1 LHKLWITGGKAGLH
15 GIHHAIDVRS
25 LKMSRA
31 AQQDRTFPLRA
42 AALLAVSLA
51 IGWVWLVAGTHLHEM
66 IVGAAVVAVASLFL
80 LLVHRSQPN
89 AIQFDWKDVAQGWR
103 IPWYMVSDTW
113 VVTLVFFKDLLHL
126 NPAGSYYRVCDFES
140 NRDPAIL
147 GRGVLATIYM
157 TATPNTIAIGIDPK
171 SSRLLFHQ
179 LQPTDLPEMARKLG
193 AQP

>member
-1 LHKLWITGGKAGLH
+1 
-15 GIHHAIDVRS
+15 
-25 LKMSRA
+25 MSRA
-31 AQQDRTFPLRA
+31 AQKNEVLPFEV

-51 IGWVWLVAGTHLHEM
+51 IGWVWLVAGIHLHEM
-66 IVGAAVVAVASLFL
+66 IVGAVVVVVATLFL

-89 AIQFDWKDVAQGWR
+89 AIKFHLKDVAQAWR

-126 NPAGSYYRVCDFES
+126 GPAGSYYRVCRFKS
-140 NRDPAIL
+140 SKRDLAVL

-157 TATPNTIAIGIDPK
+157 TATPNTIALGIDPQ

-179 LQPTDLPEMARKLG
+179 LQRTNLPKMARTLG